1 MISVHAELDLVA
13 AAKLGQAGLDRAGA
27 AAVAAGDLV
36 DGQTGVVF
44 RQQLPFLVGVPAAAG
59 VDGGCVVRPGLQLP
73 EQAVDG
79 ADNLGVIVH
88 TFIRQ
93 AIARD
98 RVYAVRKRQKQ
109 FSCTVDVHTLTFSDK
124 YESFSLL

>member
-1 MISVHAELDLVA
+1 MLNWIWSRRPSSDRRASIAPGLRPWRRAISST
-13 AAKLGQAGLDRAGA
+13 DR
-27 AAVAAGDLV
+27 
-36 DGQTGVVF
+36 
-44 RQQLPFLVGVPAAAG
+44 PA
-59 VDGGCVVRPGLQLP
+59 GLQLP